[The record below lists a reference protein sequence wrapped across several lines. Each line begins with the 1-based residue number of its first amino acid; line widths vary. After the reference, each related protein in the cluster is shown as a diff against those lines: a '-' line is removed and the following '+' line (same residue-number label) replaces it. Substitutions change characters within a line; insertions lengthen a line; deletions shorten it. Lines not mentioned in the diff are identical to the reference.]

1 MARSSRSWQASSIR
15 DSLAEARKQATE
27 MQGADLTLE
36 DQEELIAILEN
47 ELLKRRVDPAVTDGQ
62 G

>member
-1 MARSSRSWQASSIR
+1 
-15 DSLAEARKQATE
+15 

-47 ELLKRRVDPAVTDGQ
+47 ELLKRRGDPAVTDGQ